1 MTDNRLEPPE
11 FDTAFREKLLCLFE
25 WRRDVRRFL
34 TDPVDPD
41 LIEALLTQACLS
53 PSVGNS
59 QPWRFV
65 LVEEE
70 ARRAEIRAN
79 FLEMNAAELGDYEG
93 ERAAAYATLKLAGL
107 DKAPVHL
114 AVFADTGTARGH
126 GLGRRTMPETLEYS
140 AVAAVNTLW
149 LAARAVGVGVGWV
162 SIIDPAEV
170 CKTLD
175 VSESWRLIAYLCVGY
190 PAAVHREPELQR
202 VGWQD
207 RGNINDFLLRR

>member
-114 AVFADTGTARGH
+114 AVFADTGTARAT
-126 GLGRRTMPETLEYS
+126 GLDAGPCRRRWSTRP
-140 AVAAVNTLW
+140 
-149 LAARAVGVGVGWV
+149 
-162 SIIDPAEV
+162 
-170 CKTLD
+170 
-175 VSESWRLIAYLCVGY
+175 
-190 PAAVHREPELQR
+190 LQR
-202 VGWQD
+202 SIRCGWPPVRWESASAGYRSSIRPKCAKPWMFRKVG
-207 RGNINDFLLRR
+207 G